1 MRPLQTT
8 LWIEQG
14 STAYM
19 LHSFC
24 SQLLRNETDSL
35 SIEMFERLEKEK
47 ERMLDIAH
55 DCFIAADKASLTAME
70 KGTGDDQD
78 ERWLH
83 YYMLGKVAE
92 KRFKPF
98 SELIEHYQR
107 AAQLLEESSAA
118 YPRKITYNTP
128 PQLSVEALE
137 IHYRIHSQC
146 LKTLMS
152 FEGRPKDNS
161 AYLGISKQL
170 ELASKG
176 AFAHGG
182 RRVSTEQKDVPEKET
197 KKRKA
202 SKHEDE
208 KPNKKTNIDLGTF
221 LISIILSCLIFLI
234 KISKKPF
241 VFLIFFLVKGS
252 EVKLE
257 GRAATIHD
265 VTVILNEILEQV
277 VRNAKPM
284 YVILGRRYISL
295 IINPFS
301 FIFFLCV

>member
-1 MRPLQTT
+1 
-8 LWIEQG
+8 
-14 STAYM
+14 M

-47 ERMLDIAH
+47 ERMLDIAR
-55 DCFIAADKASLTAME
+55 DCFIAADKASLTAIE

-83 YYMLGKVAE
+83 HYMLGKVAE
-92 KRFKPF
+92 KRSKPF

-118 YPRKITYNTP
+118 YPRKIPYNTP

-152 FEGRPKDNS
+152 LEGRPKDTS
-161 AYLGISKQL
+161 VYLEISKQL
-170 ELASKG
+170 ELTSKG
-176 AFAHGG
+176 AFAQGG
-182 RRVSTEQKDVPEKET
+182 RRVSVEQKDEIPEKES

-202 SKHEDE
+202 SKHEEE
-208 KPNKKTNIDLGTF
+208 KPNKKSNTELGM
-221 LISIILSCLIFLI
+221 L
-234 KISKKPF
+234 
-241 VFLIFFLVKGS
+241 VFTKWGI
-252 EVKLE
+252 
-257 GRAATIHD
+257 
-265 VTVILNEILEQV
+265 
-277 VRNAKPM
+277 
-284 YVILGRRYISL
+284 Y
-295 IINPFS
+295 
-301 FIFFLCV
+301 

>member
-1 MRPLQTT
+1 MNLFDIRRALCLRPLQTT

-55 DCFIAADKASLTAME
+55 DCFVAADKASLTGLE
-70 KGTGDDQD
+70 KGTCEDQD

-83 YYMLGKVAE
+83 HYMLGKVAE
-92 KRFKPF
+92 KRSKPF
-98 SELIEHYQR
+98 GELIEHYQR

-137 IHYRIHSQC
+137 IHYRIHSNC
-146 LKTLMS
+146 LKVLMS
-152 FEGRPKDNS
+152 LEDKAKDVV
-161 AYLGISKQL
+161 LFCCVSKQL
-170 ELASKG
+170 QIASNG
-176 AFAHGG
+176 AFARGG
-182 RRVSTEQKDVPEKET
+182 RRVSIEQKEDVQEKDA

-202 SKHEDE
+202 SKHEED
-208 KPNKKTNIDLGTF
+208 KP
-221 LISIILSCLIFLI
+221 
-234 KISKKPF
+234 SKKGNF
-241 VFLIFFLVKGS
+241 EKGS
-252 EVKLE
+252 FQIV
-257 GRAATIHD
+257 
-265 VTVILNEILEQV
+265 QC
-277 VRNAKPM
+277 VRK
-284 YVILGRRYISL
+284 VSV
-295 IINPFS
+295 S
-301 FIFFLCV
+301 T